1 MSAYQS
7 SSRASAYQSVAAHGG
22 VAAANPHQLVAML
35 YDGAIERIQSARG
48 KMLTGA
54 SQQSAQ
60 LIQRASDIV
69 EELRMA
75 LRPELGGEMARNMA
89 DLYEYCGHRL
99 LVASLR
105 QKPEIL
111 DEVAGLLRELRT
123 GWAAIAPSAQMLR
136 TGT

>member
-7 SSRASAYQSVAAHGG
+7 SARASAYQSVAAHGG
-22 VAAANPHQLVAML
+22 VAAANPHQLVTML

-48 KMLTGA
+48 KMLIGA

-60 LIQRASDIV
+60 LIQRAADIV
-69 EELRMA
+69 EELRSA
-75 LRPELGGEMARNMA
+75 LRPDIGGEMARNMS

-111 DEVAGLLRELRT
+111 DEVAGLLRELRS
-123 GWAAIAPSAQMLR
+123 GWAAIAPSPQMLR